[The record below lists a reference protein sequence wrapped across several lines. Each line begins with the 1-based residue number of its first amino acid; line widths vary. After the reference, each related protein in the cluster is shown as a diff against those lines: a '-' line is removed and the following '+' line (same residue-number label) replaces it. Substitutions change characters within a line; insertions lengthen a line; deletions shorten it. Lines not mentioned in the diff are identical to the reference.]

1 MIGSRIDQNDEQN
14 RDKRNNN
21 RPSMN
26 DHQERDDQEES
37 NAISRSDQQ
46 DTNRPSELEVDA
58 LRMAQKMQMMKEKI
72 NMMMKAIKGRVSTSL
87 DELVHH
93 TNSPFTASVTFFPL
107 PTKFKMP

>member
-1 MIGSRIDQNDEQN
+1 
-14 RDKRNNN
+14 
-21 RPSMN
+21 MN

-72 NMMMKAIKGRVSTSL
+72 NMMMNAIKGRVSTSL